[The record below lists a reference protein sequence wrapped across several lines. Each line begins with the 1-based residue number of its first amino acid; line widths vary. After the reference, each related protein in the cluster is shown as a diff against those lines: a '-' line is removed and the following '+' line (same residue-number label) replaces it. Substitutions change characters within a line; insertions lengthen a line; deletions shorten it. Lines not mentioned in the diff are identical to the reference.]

1 MSVIIA
7 TPEEVEQYYLSE
19 DLNQSKLKCLL
30 GNLSDFNK
38 EFDSTA
44 EHFLIGSAVDTL
56 LTSTEEDFNQKYYVS
71 QIEKTP
77 SDAVVDILKQAHS
90 KVVEKYARD
99 LEVVGEDAEP
109 SVIVSFSEWVGP
121 AEEYG
126 ERYKEEILEAATIA
140 AWQPRWGA
148 DAKIS
153 NILKEGGT
161 QYFTDL
167 CFSTGKTI
175 ISKTQKETIFSIVN
189 SLKTNPRT
197 APFFNREAFENPFE
211 GSVNIYYQFPLYFEY
226 QDIKCKALLD
236 ILILVRDTEGKILEA
251 VPADV
256 KTMHGNTYYFLSSL
270 KTRRYDIQAAWYTI
284 GLMQYFNIPEEIIKP
299 FQFIVESSTNPGKP
313 LVYSLD
319 NSLIQ
324 IGMNGR
330 KAVRLVDTD
339 LFSEAP
345 KQEVT
350 IAYEILGVNQLI
362 EKFKYHSENGFF
374 LEKEIQE
381 AGISPLTISWEGFV
395 ESKNTEEEWS

>member
-19 DLNQSKLKCLL
+19 DLNQSKLKALL

-71 QIEKTP
+71 QAEKTP
-77 SDAVVDILKQAHS
+77 SDAIVGILKQAHN
-90 KVVEKYARD
+90 KVVEKYTRD
-99 LEVVGEDAEP
+99 LEVVGEDSEP
-109 SVIVSFSEWVGP
+109 IVLVPFSEWVGP

-126 ERYKEEILEAATIA
+126 ERYREEILEAAAIA
-140 AWQPRWGA
+140 EWQPRWGA
-148 DAKIS
+148 DAKIN
-153 NILKEGGT
+153 NILKEEGT

-175 ISKTQKETIFSIVN
+175 MSKTQKETIDSIVN

-197 APFFNREAFENPFE
+197 SYFFNREAFENPF
-211 GSVNIYYQFPLYFEY
+211 VNVTIYYQFPLFFEY

-236 ILILVRDTEGKILEA
+236 ILILVRDEEGKILEA
-251 VPADV
+251 IPVDV
-256 KTMHGNTYYFLSSL
+256 KTMHGNTYHFLSSL

-284 GLMQYFNIPEEIIKP
+284 GLVQYFGISEDIIKP
-299 FQFIVESSTNPGKP
+299 FQFVVESSTNPGKP
-313 LVYSLD
+313 LVFSLD
-319 NSLIQ
+319 KSLLQ
-324 IGMNGR
+324 IGLNGR
-330 KAVRLVDTD
+330 KPVRLVDTD
-339 LFSEAP
+339 LFSDNTN
-345 KQEVT
+345 QEVT

-381 AGISPLTISWEGFV
+381 AGVNPLTISWEGFV
-395 ESKNTEEEWS
+395 ETQNTTAEWN

>member
-19 DLNQSKLKCLL
+19 DLNQSKLKALL

-71 QIEKTP
+71 KAEKTP

-99 LEVVGEDAEP
+99 LEVVGEDSEP
-109 SVIVSFSEWVGP
+109 VVLVPFSEWVGP

-126 ERYKEEILEAATIA
+126 ERYREEILEAAAIA
-140 AWQPRWGA
+140 DWQPRWGA
-148 DAKIS
+148 DAKIN
-153 NILKEGGT
+153 NILKEEGT

-175 ISKTQKETIFSIVN
+175 ISNTQKETIFNIVN

-197 APFFNREAFENPFE
+197 SYFFNRESFENPF
-211 GSVNIYYQFPLYFEY
+211 GGNINIYYQFPLYFEY
-226 QDIKCKALLD
+226 QGIKCKALLD
-236 ILILVRDTEGKILEA
+236 ILILVRDTEGKILQA
-251 VPADV
+251 VPVDV
-256 KTMHGNTYYFLSSL
+256 KTMHGNTYHFLSSL
-270 KTRRYDIQAAWYTI
+270 KTRRYDIQAAWYTL
-284 GLMQYFNIPEEIIKP
+284 GLMQYFSISEDIIEP
-299 FQFIVESSTNPGKP
+299 FQFVVESSTNPGKP
-313 LVYSLD
+313 LVFSLD
-319 NSLIQ
+319 KSLIQ

-330 KAVRLVDTD
+330 KAVKLIDTN
-339 LFSEAP
+339 LFSENAAP
-345 KQEVT
+345 ETT
-350 IAYEILGVNQLI
+350 ISYEILGVNQLI

-381 AGISPLTISWEGFV
+381 AGVNPLIISWEGFV
-395 ESKNTEEEWS
+395 GVKKEEEWN